1 MNAALVEEEV
11 GTVYKNIFFVDWEIN
26 IVSRCQLKNIQ
37 IWVILFFSSMKT
49 ERTIKMDSAQSLS
62 NKCKFKIICLKST
75 HSTETLRVLFL

>member
-62 NKCKFKIICLKST
+62 NKCKNYLPKIYS
-75 HSTETLRVLFL
+75 

>member
-49 ERTIKMDSAQSLS
+49 ERTIKTDSAQSLS